1 MSVMSIRINDEK
13 RKLFKVL
20 ASVEGETISAVVSKL
35 IDGYIEEKKGN
46 IIKLL
51 EADEMKAFTKISEPS
66 FKEWDSDEDE
76 IYNDM

>member
-13 RKLFKVL
+13 RKLLKVL
-20 ASVEGETISAVVSKL
+20 ASVEGETISAVISKL